1 MRWWYLA
8 GIVGAVALTQSAL
21 AEHLVNQ
28 QTIQNSPYS
37 TLAVSLIS
45 ASLMKGKILEWGT
58 GIVAGLSGVGVL
70 GLFSKSF
77 VNAYSELRFLGTA
90 AVTGLVTKA
99 VGSAGSVVRGLS
111 EKTGPK
117 GSKPDSSSPS
127 SGINPTEPISRT
139 HSKVPSTG
147 PETAATH
154 TSRTVDT
161 SGTTGAVHRDKT
173 STIANAMQELKGA
186 KTEESGP
193 TATATHGRRKVIKNV
208 GGYNIA
214 VEEPLREEQPKSRRK
229 TTTNTAIGTVH
240 GGADVGD
247 KKA

>member
-1 MRWWYLA
+1 MKWWYVA
-8 GIVGAVALTQSAL
+8 GVVGAVALSQTAL

-28 QTIQNSPYS
+28 QTIQSSPYS

-99 VGSAGSVVRGLS
+99 VGSAGRALQGLK
-111 EKTGPK
+111 ETPK
-117 GSKPDSSSPS
+117 RPKPDDSGPS
-127 SGINPTEPISRT
+127 GSAGINPTEPISRT

-147 PETAATH
+147 PETTTTH
-154 TSRTVDT
+154 RPTDT
-161 SGTTGAVHRDKT
+161 TGTTGAVHRDKT

-186 KTEESGP
+186 KTEETGP
-193 TATATHGRRKVIKNV
+193 TTAATHGRRKVIKNV

-229 TTTNTAIGTVH
+229 ETSTTAIGTVH
-240 GGADVGD
+240 GGADVGN